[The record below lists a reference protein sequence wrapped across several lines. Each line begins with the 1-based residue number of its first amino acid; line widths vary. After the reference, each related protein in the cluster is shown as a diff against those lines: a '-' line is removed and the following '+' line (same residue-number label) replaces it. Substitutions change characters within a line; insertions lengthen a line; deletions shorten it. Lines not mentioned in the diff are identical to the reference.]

1 MVNAEPDVT
10 PRDVPSKP
18 SPLKRGRTQRR
29 GASAPVIGEAAKKK
43 EAAPE
48 APANEEKP
56 KVLIHLPTKGNT
68 WYAIVEA
75 EKLVKTEST
84 TSLVLTFFP
93 TREAAEKASGKP
105 ARQIAFRSPA

>member
-1 MVNAEPDVT
+1 MGNAELNVT
-10 PRDVPSKP
+10 PKDVPSKP
-18 SPLKRGRTQRR
+18 SSLKRRKTQRR
-29 GASAPVIGEAAKKK
+29 GTSAPLSGETAKKK
-43 EAAPE
+43 IAAVEP
-48 APANEEKP
+48 PANEGKP
-56 KVLIHLPTKGNT
+56 KVLIHLRTKGNT
-68 WYAIVEA
+68 WHAIVEA